1 MFDKIENAMLM
12 KPTMLPDEMLDH
24 VAAGGGD
31 VRFALPSI
39 PVFETA
45 LRFPI
50 GSPFIHLFPYIEGVV
65 RAAFGFGF

>member
-1 MFDKIENAMLM
+1 MFDKIENAMLT
-12 KPTMLPDEMLDH
+12 KPTVLPDEMLDH

-39 PVFETA
+39 PLFETA
-45 LRFPI
+45 LRSTI
-50 GSPFIHLFPYIEGVV
+50 GSSFYYILPFIEGVA